1 MPAKGKSKRVK
12 NLSDVPMSAVPVA
25 MSRTKEDKARE
36 RRYAAEE
43 ALRTLTRADEHR
55 ANPRLMADVK
65 RLAADQANKMARI
78 AKR

>member
-1 MPAKGKSKRVK
+1 MAKGKSKRPEK
-12 NLSDVPMSAVPVA
+12 RAASLADYPMRSAGP
-25 MSRTKEDKARE
+25 SPIDKKAA

-43 ALRTLTRADEHR
+43 ALHTLSKAEEHR

-65 RLAADQANKMARI
+65 RLAADHAAKMARI